1 MGDNIKE
8 RAISGAVFGFGEKF
22 SLQVFGFIQ
31 GVILARLLSPSDYG
45 LIAMTGVFTGLSY
58 TLIDSGFST
67 ALIQKPNKTEKDYS
81 TVFIVNVFMSF
92 AIAAVLILSSN
103 AIANFYNQPVLDLI
117 IKAYA
122 FQFILTS
129 LVTIQDIRLSIML
142 EFKKK
147 SLINILTTIV
157 TGICAI
163 VMAYFG
169 FGVWSLVYPYFLEI
183 IVKFLLYWKCQHWF
197 PKMQFSKDSFKALF
211 SFGSKI
217 LASSILATIFDNL
230 YALIIGKFYSAK
242 DLGYYSRGYG
252 YSALPTKTITSVI
265 DTIAYPILSR
275 LQDEK
280 TSMMAVFRKM
290 LRLSAFVIFPI
301 MLWLMALAKPLVVVL
316 VTEKWLPCVVY
327 LQLLC
332 AASMWWHVHV
342 LNLSLLKAIG
352 RSDLFFYLEIAKKII
367 TIAIICV
374 TLPLGIKAMCVG
386 SIVSA
391 LLSMTV
397 NSFYTGKMFHYGI
410 LMQLKDM
417 APSLLYSI
425 SMAMVIFSC
434 NFCVEGNFAKLLVGT
449 IVGGAYFIIIT
460 KLTKSED
467 MKFIMSIINDK
478 LKHTIGH
485 GK

>member
-1 MGDNIKE
+1 MGNNIKD
-8 RAISGAVFGFGEKF
+8 RAITGAIFGFGEKF

-92 AIAAVLILSSN
+92 VIATALTLSSN
-103 AIANFYNQPVLDLI
+103 AIADFYNQPVLALI

-142 EFKKK
+142 EFKTK
-147 SLINILTTIV
+147 SLINIVTTIAI
-157 TGICAI
+157 GFCAI
-163 VMAYFG
+163 VLAFLG

-197 PKMQFSKDSFKALF
+197 PKIQFSKDSFKTLF

-252 YSALPTKTITSVI
+252 YSALPSKTITSVI
-265 DTIAYPILSR
+265 DTIAYPILSK
-275 LQDEK
+275 LQNDES
-280 TSMMAVFRKM
+280 SMMAVFRKM

-316 VTEKWLPCVVY
+316 VTEKWLPCVIY

-332 AASMWWHVHV
+332 VASMWWHVHV
-342 LNLSLLKAIG
+342 LNLSVLKAMG
-352 RSDLFFYLEIAKKII
+352 RSDLFFYLEIAKKVI
-367 TIAIICV
+367 TVVILCV
-374 TLPLGIKAMCVG
+374 TLPLGIKAMCMG

-391 LLSMTV
+391 LLSMVV
-397 NSFYTGKMFHYGI
+397 NSFYTGKLYHYGI

-417 APSLLYSI
+417 SPSLLYSI
-425 SMAMVIFSC
+425 SMAMVIMACTYFVESDFS
-434 NFCVEGNFAKLLVGT
+434 KLLVGT
-449 IVGGAYFIIIT
+449 VVGGTYFFIIT
-460 KLTKSED
+460 KLTQSKD
-467 MKFIMSIINDK
+467 MTFIMSIVNDK
-478 LKHTIGH
+478 LKHIIGH